1 MAGKK
6 KARKAGTRRKITPMV
21 PPMVALLGDSSVGL
35 LQHEA
40 LEAFAE
46 QRASEDHF
54 DTLLDCRAILLLAA
68 THKQDEGVLA
78 VCDVA
83 GMALDNVRDI
93 YNAEQRI
100 VATEVELQA
109 FTILVQVS
117 EDFWSRTSGLLFE
130 AATHALATA
139 RQQQR
144 QARESAEAA
153 SAAAAG

>member
-1 MAGKK
+1 MAGSKK
-6 KARKAGTRRKITPMV
+6 PRKSGNRRKITPMV

-35 LQHEA
+35 IQHEA
-40 LEAFAE
+40 LEAFRDN
-46 QRASEDHF
+46 RANEDHF

-68 THKQDEGVLA
+68 SHKHDDGTVA

-83 GMALDNVRDI
+83 GMALDNIRDL

-100 VATEVELQA
+100 AATEVEIQA
-109 FTILVQVS
+109 LGLLVQVS

-130 AATHALATA
+130 AAVNALTTA

-144 QARESAEAA
+144 EARESTEP
-153 SAAAAG
+153 